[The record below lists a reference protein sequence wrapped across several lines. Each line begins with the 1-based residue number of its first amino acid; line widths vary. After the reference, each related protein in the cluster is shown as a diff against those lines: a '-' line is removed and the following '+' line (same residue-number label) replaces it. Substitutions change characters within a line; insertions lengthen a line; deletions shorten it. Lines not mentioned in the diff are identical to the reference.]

1 MGKWTRRGVLSAGV
15 LGGTGLVIGIA
26 VRPGNPT
33 ETAGHLVA
41 GAGGGMLQSYP
52 QNHTKNRATP
62 IFSPSKMGEAHTH
75 SMH

>member
-33 ETAGHLVA
+33 ETAGHLVRVKA
-41 GAGGGMLQSYP
+41 RVCYISTSKSMSKIVRPLFCLTQRWA
-52 QNHTKNRATP
+52 RA
-62 IFSPSKMGEAHTH
+62 HRQH
-75 SMH
+75 

>member
-33 ETAGHLVA
+33 EMAGHLVRVR
-41 GAGGGMLQSYP
+41 GRTSC
-52 QNHTKNRATP
+52 
-62 IFSPSKMGEAHTH
+62 IFI
-75 SMH
+75 